1 MRYLDLVEGKGERCK
16 KGDVIHIEH
25 KGRILNTG
33 KPIPDSSYE
42 IGVPLSLRIGV
53 GYIALPRF

>member
-1 MRYLDLVEGKGERCK
+1 MRYLDLVEGEGERCK
-16 KGDVIHIEH
+16 EGDIIHIEH

-53 GYIALPRF
+53 GYAVFHKP